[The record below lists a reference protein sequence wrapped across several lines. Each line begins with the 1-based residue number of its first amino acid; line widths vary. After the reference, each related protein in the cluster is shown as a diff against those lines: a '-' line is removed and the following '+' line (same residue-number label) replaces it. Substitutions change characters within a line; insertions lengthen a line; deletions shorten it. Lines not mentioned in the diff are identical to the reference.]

1 MISNVIAVYRLQCL
15 SMPSGFQKSASEIFV
30 HMVEN
35 GDKLNIFAPAKFSFS
50 NKVSDKARL
59 YEYLLTFK
67 SCEELEVAGHYA
79 YALEMADGY
88 KCVLGSDERPYP
100 VTVSSRTLPDN
111 LSDSQLWEVSVSY
124 AVAAPV
130 TVIP

>member
-1 MISNVIAVYRLQCL
+1 MIKNVVAVYRLQCIN
-15 SMPSGFQKSASEIFV
+15 MPSGFQNSAAQVFGHIK
-30 HMVEN
+30 EN
-35 GDKLNIFAPAKFSFS
+35 GDRVNIVVPAKFSCS

-59 YEYLLTFK
+59 YDYQLTLR

-79 YALEMADGY
+79 YALEMADGS
-88 KCVLGSDERPYP
+88 KCVLGSDQRPYP

-111 LSDSQLWEVSVSY
+111 FSDSQLWEVTVSYSVS
-124 AVAAPV
+124 APV

>member
-1 MISNVIAVYRLQCL
+1 MISNVIAVYRLQCF
-15 SMPSGFQKSASEIFV
+15 SMLSGFQNSASKLFGHIK
-30 HMVEN
+30 EN
-35 GDKLNIFAPAKFSFS
+35 GDELNIVSPAKFSCS

-59 YEYLLTFK
+59 YEYMLTFK

-79 YALEMADGY
+79 YALEMADGS
-88 KCVLGSDERPYP
+88 KCVLGSDERPFP